1 MFDRESQK
9 EYEILITTEDN
20 KGVAATSIL
29 KLIIIGDRNDNPM
42 SPETSR
48 IFMYNYEGRA
58 PDTEIGRVY
67 AEDPD
72 DWDLPDKTSRFKEP
86 GNIVIQ
92 V

>member
-20 KGVAATSIL
+20 KGLAATSIL
-29 KLIIIGDRNDNPM
+29 KLIIGDRNDNPM